1 MHKCDIDTTI
11 TTTTILAPK
20 CQCRSNWVRCHHKR
34 NLITLKA
41 SGPWF
46 NSLCRNRN
54 LQSRDRFRFRH
65 RPKPRLRVKAKYKTK
80 DKNQSLGR
88 SWAP

>member
-11 TTTTILAPK
+11 TTTTILAPM
-20 CQCRSNWVRCHHKR
+20 CQCRSKWVRCHHKR
-34 NLITLKA
+34 NIITLKA

-65 RPKPRLRVKAKYKTK
+65 RLRVKVKYKTK
-80 DKNQSLGR
+80 DRNQSLGR